1 MKLFD
6 LLSAQR
12 RFIYLAVAL
21 LSVAGIWAALRLP
34 SAIYP
39 ELLFPR
45 ITVVAQGTSLGAR
58 QVVFS
63 VTRPIEEA
71 VSIVPGVQ
79 RVTSRS
85 IRGSSEIQVYFA
97 PNSDMQLALQ
107 RVQARVN
114 QARSQLPSEV
124 ELEVERLTPSIFP
137 ILSYNLEGGDPAALY
152 DIARFQIRPVLS
164 RIPGV
169 GRVDVQGSD
178 IREIEVIADPA
189 RLAAQGMTYADLAQA
204 IGSSIAT
211 DAVGRVSRDYRQ
223 YLVVADQAAHSAS
236 DVGNVVIGNGL
247 RVRDIATVALGT
259 EDRVSVI
266 AGDGRPAVLLNVT
279 RQIGGNTVAIA
290 DSVAA
295 VAAELAKSLPP
306 GVRLKAVY
314 DQAALVREA
323 VASVRDAMLI
333 GAALAVLILLVF
345 LRHGR
350 ITAISATSIPLTLAI
365 TVFVMSRIGQT
376 FNLMTLGAMAIAI
389 GLVIDDAVVI
399 TENIVRHVRLAAG
412 RAASR
417 AGGGAPAAIRAEA
430 IREAVNELI
439 WPVTTSTL
447 TTVVVFLPLG
457 LLQGVVGQFFEALSI
472 TLTIAVLVSLI
483 LALTIIPLLAEQFLR
498 VSDTEPGGEAGT
510 ESDHAADHAAD
521 AGSDAAPDFGH
532 AEGAGALAAS
542 ESQRGWLARFERG
555 IDGLADRYERSLGAT
570 LRRPRLMVGAALIL
584 LVLGVVVHRFVG
596 TGFLPEMDEG
606 AFVIDYFTPGG
617 TALAESNRQLNIAER
632 ILAREPEVTGTSRRL
647 GAELGLFATEQ
658 NSGDIVVRLKPQ
670 SERARSS
677 FEVIDD
683 VRAKI
688 NRAVP
693 RLHIEFVQILSDV
706 INDLAGAAK
715 PVEIKLFGERLG
727 DLESYARSLE
737 PKLQGVSGLED
748 FYDGVSEP
756 SPEMMLRVNEA
767 EASRVG
773 LAPQQ
778 IGAAVSGALLGV
790 QAGQVRLEDRAIDV
804 RVRASDSVRYDP
816 ASLASLPV
824 VNAATGAPTPLGSV
838 ASITPT
844 ESRAE
849 LLRENQQ
856 QMIDMN
862 ADVSGRSLGAV
873 MKDVKNILAAN
884 RPPAGVRVEVAG
896 QYANQQESFRS
907 LLLVLA
913 LASVGVIAIMVI
925 QFRSFIEPLVIV
937 LAAPLSFVG
946 AVTLLWITGTV
957 LNVSSL
963 MGLILLVGL
972 IVKNGIILLDFT
984 HVRMRDEG
992 EPLEAAI
999 RRAAHVRLRPI
1010 LMTTL
1015 CTLFGLLPLALGL
1028 GAGSEL
1034 QRPLALAVIGG
1045 LALSTPITLYVVPT
1059 FLVAIRGPG
1068 YTLDANGA
1076 PPASVSV
1083 QPQLNTP

>member
-6 LLSAQR
+6 LLTAQR

-21 LSVAGIWAALRLP
+21 LSAAGIRAALRLP

-45 ITVVAQGTSLGAR
+45 ITVVAEGTSLGAR

-114 QARSQLPSEV
+114 QTRSQLPSEIA
-124 ELEVERLTPSIFP
+124 LEVERLTPSVFP
-137 ILSYNLEGGDPAALY
+137 ILSYNLEGGDPATLY
-152 DIARFQIRPVLS
+152 DIARYQIRPVLS

-169 GRVDVQGSD
+169 GRVDVQGSE

-204 IGSSIAT
+204 IGGSIGT
-211 DAVGRVSRDYRQ
+211 DAVGRVTRDYRQ
-223 YLVVADQAAHSAS
+223 YLVVADQSAHSAS
-236 DVGNVVIGNGL
+236 DVGNVVIGNGI

-266 AGDGRPAVLLNVT
+266 AGDGGRPAALLNIT

-295 VAAELAKSLPP
+295 VAAELSRALPP
-306 GVRLKAVY
+306 GVHLKAVY

-399 TENIVRHVRLAAG
+399 TENIVRHVRLAASG
-412 RAASR
+412 AA
-417 AGGGAPAAIRAEA
+417 AGVDRPRHGVTRTRA
-430 IREAVNELI
+430 IREAVHELI

-457 LLQGVVGQFFEALSI
+457 LLQGVVGQFFKTLSI
-472 TLTIAVLVSLI
+472 TLTIAVLVSLV
-483 LALTIIPLLAEQFLR
+483 LALTVIPLLAERFLH
-498 VSDTEPGGEAGT
+498 VSGTEPGEGGGGER
-510 ESDHAADHAAD
+510 SRR
-521 AGSDAAPDFGH
+521 P
-532 AEGAGALAAS
+532 
-542 ESQRGWLARFERG
+542 LARLRHG

-570 LRRPRLMVGAALIL
+570 LRHPRLMLGTAVVLVALGIT
-584 LVLGVVVHRFVG
+584 VHRFVG

-606 AFVIDYFTPGG
+606 AFVLDYFTPGG
-617 TALAESNRQLNIAER
+617 TSLAESNRQLNVAER
-632 ILAREPEVTGTSRRL
+632 ILAREPEVAGTSRRL

-658 NSGDIVVRLKPQ
+658 NSGDIVVRLKPRR
-670 SERARSS
+670 EREHSS

-683 VRAKI
+683 VRTKI
-688 NRAVP
+688 NSAVP

-715 PVEIKLFGERLG
+715 PVEVKLFGERLG
-727 DLESYARSLE
+727 DLESYATSLE
-737 PKLQGVSGLED
+737 PKLREVAGLED
-748 FYDGVSEP
+748 FYNGVSEP

-767 EASRVG
+767 EANRIG

-778 IGAAVSGALLGV
+778 VGASVSGALLGV

-804 RVRASDSVRYDP
+804 RVRAPDSVRYDP
-816 ASLASLPV
+816 ASLASLPI
-824 VNAATGAPTPLGSV
+824 VNAATGVPAPLGAV
-838 ASITPT
+838 ASIVPA

-856 QMIDMN
+856 QMIDMT

-873 MKDVKNILAAN
+873 MKDVKGILAAN
-884 RPPAGVRVEVAG
+884 RPPSGIRVEVAG
-896 QYANQQESFRS
+896 QYANQQESFRA

-913 LASVGVIAIMVI
+913 LASVSVIAIMVI
-925 QFRSFIEPLVIV
+925 QFQSFIEPLVIV

-946 AVTLLWITGTV
+946 AVTLLWITGTQ

-984 HVRMRDEG
+984 HVRMRDDG
-992 EPLEAAI
+992 DPLEVAI
-999 RRAAHVRLRPI
+999 RHAAHVRLRPI

-1028 GAGSEL
+1028 GAGAEL

-1045 LALSTPITLYVVPT
+1045 LALSTPITLYLVPT
-1059 FLVAIRGPG
+1059 FLVAIRGAE
-1068 YTLDANGA
+1068 YTLDMNGA
-1076 PPASVSV
+1076 PPGSVSA
-1083 QPQLNTP
+1083 QPRLDTL